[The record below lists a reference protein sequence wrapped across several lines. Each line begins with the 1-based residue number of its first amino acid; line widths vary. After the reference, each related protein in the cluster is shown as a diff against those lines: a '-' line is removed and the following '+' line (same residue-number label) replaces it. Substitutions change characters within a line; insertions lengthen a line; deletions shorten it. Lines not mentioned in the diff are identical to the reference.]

1 MILFIQQLFGLKSS
15 KEVEDIEE
23 AISKGFETDEDRQM
37 DRLAVHR
44 DCIGW
49 LMEKLGS
56 QGIRCERTTGNSSK
70 GDIHICDPT
79 DIPRAREVIKEMQA
93 KYNLS
98 N

>member
-1 MILFIQQLFGLKSS
+1 
-15 KEVEDIEE
+15 
-23 AISKGFETDEDRQM
+23 M

-70 GDIHICDPT
+70 GDIHICAPT